1 MSNHFSDLGKPLVRE
16 QSEQVIVF
24 HPPLAQRWPEGLTNC
39 NVMADFQGLVNI
51 LAEFH
56 DRFHKPKYQGIFTVL
71 SDPMLALLDTLCAEK
86 PPEDVF
92 VSTLSGSI
100 QSQLQ
105 LLMLLKKG
113 NYKSEA
119 FYTFANRLVQALTTF
134 VNSMQVGIRRYRTE
148 GPSAAAAHQR
158 LTHIE
163 DVASLRAKILRLDCK
178 PHQPTFNGVF
188 RGALAKYTFISVI
201 GLLLLAFG
209 SGAGLQAGLGALF
222 SEGITV
228 GNGLDVSWF
237 MPAVLF
243 AVGLFLV
250 NIAFFRSRRKSWAE
264 YDAMLVTY
272 NKKRSLSLHAKNGYV
287 TMCDES

>member
-1 MSNHFSDLGKPLVRE
+1 MNDHLLSQGRPLARHPDP
-16 QSEQVIVF
+16 VIVF
-24 HPPLAQRWPEGLTNC
+24 HSPPAHRWPEGVLNC

-56 DRFHKPKYQGIFTVL
+56 ERFHKPKYQAIFAVL

-105 LLMLLKKG
+105 LLMLLKRG

-134 VNSMQVGIRRYRTE
+134 VNSMQVGIRRFRTE
-148 GPSAAAAHQR
+148 GPSAGGERQR
-158 LTHIE
+158 LTHTE
-163 DVASLRAKILRLDCK
+163 EVSTLKAKILQLDSK
-178 PHQPTFNGVF
+178 PHQPTFNGMF
-188 RGALAKYTFISVI
+188 RGALAKYTFISVT

-209 SGAGLQAGLGALF
+209 AGAGLQAGLGALF
-222 SEGITV
+222 GEGISV

-237 MPAVLF
+237 MPAVMF

-250 NIAFFRSRRKSWAE
+250 NLSFFRSRRKSWAE
-264 YDAMLVTY
+264 YDAMLASY
-272 NKKRSLSLHAKNGYV
+272 NKKYAQSSLQTKNGY
-287 TMCDES
+287 MAMDE